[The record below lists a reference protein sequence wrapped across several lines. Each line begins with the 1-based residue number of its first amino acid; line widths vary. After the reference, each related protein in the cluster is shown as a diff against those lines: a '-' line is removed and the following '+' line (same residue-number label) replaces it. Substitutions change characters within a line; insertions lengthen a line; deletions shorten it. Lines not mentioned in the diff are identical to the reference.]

1 MEGELDVGGAA
12 PDGWVDI
19 PPQALRPTAKATMP
33 KPQPETRN
41 NFLGAKSRPT
51 LMFLVALCKTL
62 SICFANQ
69 GPIYS
74 VPSPKYR
81 LG

>member
-62 SICFANQ
+62 SFVSPFTADNIAQ
-69 GPIYS
+69 
-74 VPSPKYR
+74 SPKYG
-81 LG
+81 LE